1 MYGPSIS
8 FFALVFGFVIVM
20 VVIKTIGN
28 ILKEKVKAQP
38 ENKDDMYVDYDLRLK
53 KLEERIANLETIV
66 LEQERYKKFS
76 SL

>member
-1 MYGPSIS
+1 MYGPPIS
-8 FFALVFGFVIVM
+8 FFAIVFSFVIVI

-28 ILKEKVKAQP
+28 ILKEKVKVQP
-38 ENKDDMYVDYDLRLK
+38 DNREDMYIDYDLRLK